1 MTRHFRGLAC
11 ALVAGAALLLLVL
24 GGLTGALDGPQNAL
38 VNDTLPF
45 YRNVDMRPRWDRWS
59 SWQHTSNFALVDQRS
74 RRFDQG
80 LLERRATVVGFFF
93 AGCASVC
100 PVSVEV
106 LREFDAQLGKM
117 PGGVRPQVLLLTV
130 TPEFDTPDVLARYAE
145 RLQLPPD
152 WILATGPPRDI
163 DRLATSLLSDVR
175 TTAPGVEPAHARRVF
190 LLDLRRRIR
199 GVYDGGSLVEMRR
212 MAGDYARLQREPDAR
227 EPI

>member
-1 MTRHFRGLAC
+1 MTRHFRGLAGGLVAVA
-11 ALVAGAALLLLVL
+11 ALVLLVL

-59 SWQHTSNFALVDQRS
+59 SWQHTTNFTLVDQR
-74 RRFDQG
+74 RQRFDQG

-100 PVSVEV
+100 PASVEV
-106 LREFDAQLGKM
+106 LREFDAQLGKLR
-117 PGGVRPQVLLLTV
+117 GSERPQVLLLTV

-145 RLQLPPD
+145 RLKLPPE
-152 WILATGPPRDI
+152 WILATGPSRDI
-163 DRLATSLLSDVR
+163 DRLAASLLSDVR
-175 TTAPGVEPAHARRVF
+175 TTAAGVEPAHAGRVF

-199 GVYDGGSLVEMRR
+199 GVYDGSSLIEMRR
-212 MAGDYARLQREPDAR
+212 LARDYQRLQRESAAVATP
-227 EPI
+227 